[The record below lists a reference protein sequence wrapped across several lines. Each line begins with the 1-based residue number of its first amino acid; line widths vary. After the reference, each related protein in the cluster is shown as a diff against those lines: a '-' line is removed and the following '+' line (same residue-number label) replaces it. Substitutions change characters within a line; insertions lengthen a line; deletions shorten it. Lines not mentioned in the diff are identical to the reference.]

1 MKKWTLVLT
10 LVLMLL
16 ASVASAEKIKF
27 KDAQFNYKNYTVA
40 QLSGITFLNVDNKDF
55 VTDQGGETKV
65 TLLLRQA
72 LNKHNIMLNE
82 PAQIK
87 QTADES
93 SLKSVPI
100 ITVKVF
106 CLGYDKIFHGPWDET
121 VTRTRS
127 VEVYRN
133 GHSTWIYFPY
143 TEVVHH
149 PAGYYYNAEA
159 DLQFD
164 VTDSRTGKTIYTVRD
179 SRGRGGESDTSGM
192 LKRICNDFVDDIT
205 QN

>member
-10 LVLMLL
+10 LILMFIT
-16 ASVASAEKIKF
+16 SVAGAEKIKF
-27 KDAQFNYKNYTVA
+27 KDTQFNYKNFSVA
-40 QLSGITFLNVDNKDF
+40 QLSSITFLNVDNSGF
-55 VTDQGGETKV
+55 VTDKGGETKI

-72 LNKHNIMLNE
+72 LSKHNIILNE
-82 PAQIK
+82 ASQIK
-87 QTADES
+87 QTAEES
-93 SLKSVPI
+93 SLRSVPLI
-100 ITVKVF
+100 AVKVY
-106 CLGYDKIFHGPWDET
+106 CLGYDKIYHGPWDET
-121 VTRTRS
+121 VTRTQS

-133 GHSTWIYFPY
+133 GRSTWVYFPY
-143 TEVVHH
+143 TEIVHH